1 MQANFIGFTCTWVES
16 LRIFLQLL
24 RGELRPGNAVALFE
38 LVAHAVFNH
47 RMELGKC
54 RDWLDKYVV
63 FVAPF
68 GIAFSIPVF
77 CCCCLFVVVHLYANG
92 YNNNT
97 YLS

>member
-1 MQANFIGFTCTWVES
+1 MQIKVIDFTCTWVES

-24 RGELRPGNAVALFE
+24 RGELRSGNAVALFE

-54 RDWLDKYVV
+54 CDWLDKYVV

-77 CCCCLFVVVHLYANG
+77 VFVVLFVFGSCWNAH
-92 YNNNT
+92 
-97 YLS
+97 